1 VYNSFNPID
10 YYKIDSRHQE
20 QAILAQITVV
30 TFDLWQTL
38 LLDNRELGRARAQ
51 VRLEGA
57 QQALYKFGEEYDLE
71 HIRGAYRA
79 CYRHCHK
86 VRERNLDVSF
96 REQVEIFINKIS
108 PRLVDRLP
116 EEITQEIIRA
126 YADSFFVHPPI
137 PHVDATAVLSGI
149 KKMGLRVGLISN
161 TGMTPGVAFRRFLDE
176 HGMLRY
182 FDILTFSDEV
192 KLAKPSDEIFLMT
205 LRALGASPDESI
217 HVGDHVQ
224 NDVIGANRAGM
235 KTIWI
240 EGFYSRE
247 DHCDPNSEPD
257 LTVPG
262 LGMVVPAVAKLMEK
276 RASA

>member
-1 VYNSFNPID
+1 
-10 YYKIDSRHQE
+10 
-20 QAILAQITVV
+20 LAQITAV

-57 QQALYKFGEEYDLE
+57 QHALKKFGEEYDLD
-71 HIRGAYRA
+71 HIREAYRA
-79 CYRHCHK
+79 CYRYCQK
-86 VRERNLDVSF
+86 VREQNLDVSF
-96 REQVEIFINKIS
+96 REQVEIFINNIS
-108 PRLVDRLP
+108 PGLVERLP
-116 EEITQEIIRA
+116 EEITRGIIQA
-126 YADSFFVHPPI
+126 YADSFLVHPPV
-137 PHVDATAVLSGI
+137 PHSDAPAVLRGV
-149 KKMGLRVGLISN
+149 KKMGLRIGLISN

-182 FDILTFSDEV
+182 FDALTFSDEV

-205 LRALGASPDESI
+205 LKALGVSPAESV

-224 NDVIGANRAGM
+224 NDVVGANRAGM

-247 DHCDPNSEPD
+247 DSCDPHSEPD
-257 LTVPG
+257 ITVSG
-262 LGMVVPAVAKLMEK
+262 LGMVVSAVEKLAQKGPSHSQEK
-276 RASA
+276 